1 MKKIVIIS
9 FLTISL
15 FLNGCS
21 SFSQKSSSNLKE
33 NTESVSEENNK
44 KELKLKGMV
53 VERTEDKFVF
63 AAISESGMNTYMFKS
78 PEDDKR
84 RLSKLRKGDEIIVEG
99 TVDETSTEGKITFY
113 LKKLEIDTKK
123 SYKNEEESEKYRQE
137 SLVAYADLIKEIEDE
152 YQNIK
157 VSYIVGKNQKKI
169 MSIEMQQ
176 LLNQELTLEEIEKL
190 TVEKE
195 IRLKDDNIHIILISV
210 KEKDKDVRIISFS
223 LENGKYVKIVDQFT

>member
-1 MKKIVIIS
+1 MKKIVIVS

-15 FLNGCS
+15 FLNGCN
-21 SFSQKSSSNLKE
+21 SFSQKSSSDLKD
-33 NTESVSEENNK
+33 NHESVSEENNK
-44 KELKLKGMV
+44 KELKLEGLV
-53 VERTEDKFVF
+53 VERTEDKLVFV
-63 AAISESGMNTYMFKS
+63 AISESGMNTYTFKS
-78 PEDDKR
+78 PEDDKE

-99 TVDETSTEGKITFY
+99 TVDGTSIEGKITFY

-169 MSIEMQQ
+169 MSIKIQQ
-176 LLNQELTLEEIEKL
+176 LLNQDLTLEVIKKL

-195 IRLKDDNIHIILISV
+195 SRLKDDNIHIILIFI
-210 KEKDKDVRIISFS
+210 KDKDKDVRIISFS
-223 LENGKYVKIVDQFT
+223 LENGKYVKILDQFT